1 MDHLPIRVQH
11 ACLEPLVDQSQ
22 KRAVVNA
29 LGKHL
34 EQPLVVEVVEE
45 ALDVGFD
52 HIVVVPELQLDGQL
66 VHAVQGSNVRSVA
79 ITAAQE
85 VRLKDRFQDALDRQL
100 QQLVLSGRYPQGAQS
115 SVALGDVLPS
125 DELGVISLPFET
137 LDQSSDVLRQV
148 LLVLCRAHSVDA
160 VGGIFANVAPTVV

>member
-1 MDHLPIRVQH
+1 MDHLPIRVQY

-52 HIVVVPELQLDGQL
+52 HIVVVPELQYDGQL
-66 VHAVQGSNVRSVA
+66 VHAYDSPREAN
-79 ITAAQE
+79 AALE
-85 VRLKDRFQDALDRQL
+85 RYFRFYNGRRPHQALDDRTPDEAYFAVNEMRQ
-100 QQLVLSGRYPQGAQS
+100 A
-115 SVALGDVLPS
+115 A
-125 DELGVISLPFET
+125 
-137 LDQSSDVLRQV
+137 
-148 LLVLCRAHSVDA
+148 
-160 VGGIFANVAPTVV
+160 